1 MQFGYV
7 KMWDV
12 AKGFGFIVSD
22 DEEDLFVHVSGLDI
36 TINDKRLKPNQ
47 RVSFDV
53 KTDFK
58 GDKAVNVKVI

>member
-36 TINDKRLKPNQ
+36 TIKDKRLKPNQ

>member
-36 TINDKRLKPNQ
+36 TIKDKRLKPNQ

-58 GDKAVNVKVI
+58 GDKAVNVIVI